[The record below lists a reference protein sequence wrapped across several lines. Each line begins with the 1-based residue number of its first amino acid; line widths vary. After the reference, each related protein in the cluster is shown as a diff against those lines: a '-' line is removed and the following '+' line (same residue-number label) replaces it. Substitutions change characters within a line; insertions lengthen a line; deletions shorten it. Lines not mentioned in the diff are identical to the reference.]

1 MARLATLLP
10 DFPHALWQLPP
21 VTRVAMSWLCEMAT
35 AQRALPP
42 GEPSYRWVDFEA
54 MLADPAAA
62 IAAQATH
69 FGLPVD
75 SARIDATLA
84 GPVMRQYSKATEHA
98 YSPDLRRQLQAQ
110 AAAEIGRAHV
120 GTQVTNEQI

>member
-1 MARLATLLP
+1 
-10 DFPHALWQLPP
+10 
-21 VTRVAMSWLCEMAT
+21 MSWLCEMAT

-84 GPVMRQYSKATEHA
+84 GPVMRQYSKAPEHA
-98 YSPDLRRQLQAQ
+98 YSPDPRRPLQAP
-110 AAAEIGRAHV
+110 AAAGQAPAIAEPVAWVQALAARYTSLGYLPIPAH
-120 GTQVTNEQI
+120 QENQ

>member
-62 IAAQATH
+62 IPAQATH

-75 SARIDATLA
+75 SARIDDTLA
-84 GPVMRQYSKATEHA
+84 RPVIRTFSKEPQQAHSPHLPRHFHTHEHTRQ
-98 YSPDLRRQLQAQ
+98 PPP
-110 AAAEIGRAHV
+110 
-120 GTQVTNEQI
+120 

>member
-1 MARLATLLP
+1 
-10 DFPHALWQLPP
+10 
-21 VTRVAMSWLCEMAT
+21 
-35 AQRALPP
+35 
-42 GEPSYRWVDFEA
+42 

-84 GPVMRQYSKATEHA
+84 GPVMRQYSKAPEHA

-110 AAAEIGRAHV
+110 AAAGHAPAIAEAVAWVEALRSEERRGGKECVSTCRSRWSPYH
-120 GTQVTNEQI
+120 

>member
-84 GPVMRQYSKATEHA
+84 GPR
-98 YSPDLRRQLQAQ
+98 PDERR
-110 AAAEIGRAHV
+110 V
-120 GTQVTNEQI
+120 GNECVSTCRSRGAPVT